1 MYIVYTT
8 TLLKV
13 GGNTKEKR
21 LYRREYNVNTL
32 ANIVHSSFIK
42 LGVLDKYKYTS
53 QKNILLL
60 SKIIGFSKKDIMYFF
75 VK

>member
-1 MYIVYTT
+1 MYTT

-13 GGNTKEKR
+13 GGNTKEKA
-21 LYRREYNVNTL
+21 LEEYNVNTL
-32 ANIVHSSFIK
+32 ANTVHSSFIK

-60 SKIIGFSKKDIMYFF
+60 SKKNGVFKKVYISR
-75 VK
+75 